1 MLLAMAEDIRVVLIK
16 LADRLH
22 NMRTL
27 YGAAV
32 REAAPDR
39 PPDPGDLRAA
49 GRAARDLADQVGA
62 GGPRVQGP
70 RARGVPRARQAAR
83 HAPQGPRG
91 LHRAGD
97 RGARAA
103 PRGRPASTP
112 TSRAGRSTST
122 ASTRRCSASA
132 AEFAEIYDVYAI
144 RVLVDDVRDCYARA
158 RHRPRPLAAD
168 PGPVRRL
175 HREPE
180 EQPLPV
186 APHRG
191 DRARREAARDPD
203 PDPRDAP
210 GQRGRHR
217 RPLALQGRLEVRP
230 RVRREARLAPPA
242 HGVAARR
249 LDRRDRVRR
258 GDQARHLPGPGL
270 RLHPEGRHQGPAG
283 RRHPARLRLPDP
295 HRRRPP
301 DDRGEGQQPARAA
314 RLPAEERRHRRDRH
328 DEGRARPVARLA
340 EHRPDLPRPGEDPAM
355 VQEEGPRREHRPR
368 PRVARARA
376 PPARPQDDPGGR
388 HRQDRGGRPVVQLRL
403 ARRLL
408 RGDRLRRDQR
418 PAGRGELG
426 VARRHRG
433 RPADGRAADRRR
445 RGPAASGSRASAT
458 CSSASRSA
466 ATRSPATRS
475 SGSSPAARA

>member
-1 MLLAMAEDIRVVLIK
+1 MEIYAPLAERLGIWQIKWELEDLAFKVLEPEAYRELAKLLDTRRKGREDYIERAIGELRP
-16 LADRLH
+16 RL
-22 NMRTL
+22 
-27 YGAAV
+27 
-32 REAAPDR
+32 EAAGIEADLQGR
-39 PPDPGDLRAA
+39 PKHIYSIHKKMQRKSRRVRRDLR
-49 GRAARDLADQVGA
+49 RLRDPRPRRR
-62 GGPRVQGP
+62 GPRLL
-70 RARGVPRARQAAR
+70 R
-83 HAPQGPRG
+83 
-91 LHRAGD
+91 
-97 RGARAA
+97 
-103 PRGRPASTP
+103 
-112 TSRAGRSTST
+112 
-122 ASTRRCSASA
+122 
-132 AEFAEIYDVYAI
+132 
-144 RVLVDDVRDCYARA
+144 RA

-168 PGPVRRL
+168 PRPVRRL

-210 GQRGRHR
+210 GERGRHR

-242 HGVAARR
+242 DGVAARR
-249 LDRRDRVRR
+249 LGLGRDRVRR

-270 RLHPEGRHQGPAG
+270 RLHAEGRHQGPAG
-283 RRHPARLRLPDP
+283 RRDAARLRLPDP

-301 DDRGEGQQPARAA
+301 DDRGEGQQPARPA

-368 PRVARARA
+368 PRVARAGA
-376 PPARPQDDPGGR
+376 AAARPEDDPGGR

-403 ARRLL
+403 ARGLL
-408 RGDRLRRDQR
+408 RGDRLRRGQP
-418 PAGRGELG
+418 PAGRGQARG
-426 VARRHRG
+426 PRRHRG
-433 RPADGRAADRRR
+433 RPADGRAADHRR
-445 RGPAASGSRASAT
+445 RGPAGSGSRASAT
-458 CSSASRSA
+458 CSSGSRSA
-466 ATRSPATRS
+466 ATRSRAIRS